1 MALLFFNTKTMKF
14 KRSLVLVAFI
24 TFFSL
29 ASVHAQETDVLENVY
44 GREKIDLNG
53 TWKVIPDPMETG
65 LKKNKYRRDFAAD
78 DVAKLDEGELIEY
91 EWDSSWDIQV
101 PGDWNSQLPGFE
113 WYEGLVWYRKKASI
127 NKETGFRYLLYFE
140 GVNYISH
147 VYLNGTKLGQ
157 HEGGFTPFQFDVT
170 DILSEENS
178 IVLAVDNTRKD
189 DGIPAK
195 DFDWWNY
202 GGITRPVWI
211 VKVPDTYIHSYT
223 LNFDDGEIQA
233 IVRLAGDFK
242 AGDQIEVRIPEL
254 QSVER
259 AEVNDLG
266 TAVLSV
272 QHQNLVLWSPETP
285 KLYEVEVSSERDKI
299 LDRIGFRTI
308 RSEGADLL
316 LNDESIFLRGICL
329 HEETIGKPSRTLT
342 WKSARELLMEAKA
355 MNANFVRLAHYPH
368 TEKMV
373 RLADSL
379 GLMVWSEIP
388 VYWEDMDYQ
397 NPKTQ
402 FLAQQMITTNY
413 QRDKNRASIIIWS
426 VANETPITEHRNS
439 FLKSLI
445 KTVRALDE
453 TRLVSAALK
462 VSHGSGVKVI
472 DDPLGAYLDV
482 LSINQYVGWYG
493 TDYPDKITDVT
504 WESRYNKP
512 MLLSEFGAGA
522 LAGNYGD
529 KMTRWTEEFQA
540 YFIDQTMEM
549 ATDVPFLRGTMP
561 WILKDFRTPRRYHG
575 EFQNYW
581 NRKGLIDENGVRK
594 QAFDTLKN
602 WYENIEEEY
611 DK

>member
-1 MALLFFNTKTMKF
+1 MRINRILFSIALAAMCLFSTK
-14 KRSLVLVAFI
+14 SY
-24 TFFSL
+24 
-29 ASVHAQETDVLENVY
+29 AQDYEIVENIY

-65 LKKNKYRRDFAAD
+65 LKKSKYRRNFPAD
-78 DVAKLDEGELIEY
+78 DVAILNEGELIEY
-91 EWDSSWDIQV
+91 EWDSAWDIQV
-101 PGDWNSQLPGFE
+101 PGDWNSQIEGFE
-113 WYEGLVWYRKKASI
+113 WYEGLMWYRKKVNFSR
-127 NKETGFRYLLYFE
+127 EEGYRYLLYFE
-140 GVNYISH
+140 AVNYISH

-157 HEGGFTPFQFDVT
+157 HEGGFTPFQFDIT
-170 DILSEENS
+170 DLLDAENS

-211 VKVPDTYIHSYT
+211 LKIPDTYIHSYT
-223 LNFDDGEIQA
+223 FSYQEEEIHA
-233 IVRLAGDFK
+233 TVKLESESK
-242 AGDQIEVRIPEL
+242 KETEVEISIPKL
-254 QSVER
+254 GISQRTKIIAPGMVEFVFR
-259 AEVNDLG
+259 PQDLE
-266 TAVLSV
+266 
-272 QHQNLVLWSPETP
+272 LWSPENP
-285 KLYEVEVSSERDKI
+285 KLFDVELSTSKEK
-299 LDRIGFRTI
+299 LEDRIGFRTI
-308 RSEGADLL
+308 EAVGPNLL
-316 LNDESIFLRGICL
+316 LNGESIFLRGICL
-329 HEETIGKPSRTLT
+329 HEEAIGVPTRALNWETAKD
-342 WKSARELLMEAKA
+342 LLEKAVA

-402 FLAQQMITTNY
+402 AMAQQMLTTNY
-413 QRDKNRASIIIWS
+413 LRDKNRASIIIWS
-426 VANETPITEHRNS
+426 VANETPITEHRNA

-445 KTVRALDE
+445 HTVRDLDE

-462 VSHGSGVKVI
+462 VSHSAGVKTI

-493 TDYPDKITDVT
+493 MDYPDKITDVT
-504 WESRYNKP
+504 WETSYNKP

-540 YFIDQTMEM
+540 YFIDQTMQM

-575 EFQNYW
+575 AFQNYW

-594 QAFDTLKN
+594 QAFNTLLS
-602 WYENIEEEY
+602 WYNQIEKDY
-611 DK
+611 D